1 MTRTL
6 IFTTLAVLLATP
18 ASAACLMSYCKKEA
32 PTRSYIVNNHRQ
44 IVGDLYDPGY
54 NRRIQIRDLNEAISY
69 GGRSGNDDCPARAGP
84 RRQGINGPMYVLKVC
99 PETGRTPQNH
109 YVLSH

>member
-44 IVGDLYDPGY
+44 IVGDLYDPGHD
-54 NRRIQIRDLNEAISY
+54 RRVQIRDKHRRIVGYVE
-69 GGRSGNDDCPARAGP
+69 RSGQITITNPS
-84 RRQGINGPMYVLKVC
+84 RQPVATIEAL
-99 PETGRTPQNH
+99 RD
-109 YVLSH
+109 